1 MPVNKHEIFQCLN
14 KWDLYAMLDMWPVYQ
29 SDDIGRRVVAI
40 YQDPSSA
47 ATLQSLID
55 KQGYRVEPILPHSPS
70 CNRLQKIFGG
80 SHG

>member
-1 MPVNKHEIFQCLN
+1 MSISKREILQCLN
-14 KWDLYAMLDMWPVYQ
+14 RWDLYAILGMWPVYQ

-47 ATLQSLID
+47 EILQSLID
-55 KQGYRVEPILPHSPS
+55 KQEYRVEPILPHSPS

>member
-1 MPVNKHEIFQCLN
+1 MSISKCEILQCLN
-14 KWDLYAMLDMWPVYQ
+14 RWDLYAILGMWPVYQ

-47 ATLQSLID
+47 EILQSLID
-55 KQGYRVEPILPHSPS
+55 KQGYRIEPILSHSLS

-80 SHG
+80 LHG